1 MDLQINSSSKTCSS
15 VMSLV
20 TSCALMAVLIAPV
33 AVLVA
38 ALVNRGLSAQALL
51 VAAVGGGVCWLSAAI
66 ALTATFFGN
75 QFGAPVQGVL
85 IGMLFRMGL
94 PLAALIG
101 LPKIGGP
108 LAEGGLGMTIVSVYL
123 VALVIETLLALRM
136 VPTPVAAKTT

>member
-1 MDLQINSSSKTCSS
+1 MLVGDEPGNVVRPDGGVDCTCGRLDG
-15 VMSLV
+15 V
-20 TSCALMAVLIAPV
+20 
-33 AVLVA
+33 
-38 ALVNRGLSAQALL
+38 LVNRGFSAQARLI
-51 VAAVGGGVCWLSAAI
+51 AAVAGGVCWLSATI

-85 IGMLFRMGL
+85 VGMLFRMGL

-101 LPKIGGP
+101 LPKMGSP

-136 VPTPVAAKTT
+136 VPVSTAAKTA